1 MIGMGD
7 IYKVLEAMVPLYFAL
22 ALGYGSIQW
31 WQIFTPAECDTIN
44 RLVSYFAFPFF
55 AFRFTLNTDPYSW
68 NYRAIAGDVIAK
80 VLIIGSLAAWTKYS
94 SKGNYAWAITS
105 FSLTTLTNA
114 LVMGVP
120 LLDAMYGNWAG
131 DLVVQLAVFQAVTWL
146 TLLLFVLEL
155 KKALEEMREEM
166 VEDTSVD
173 MSDQVAQVQLTR
185 QVTNGHQVIQV
196 ELTRQVTNGRQENV
210 NQGEEVR
217 NNRDNTQVVATNDLE
232 SGNIMAVAQNR
243 RYDFKLPGLLDGCV
257 YIMARTGTGMAMFSM
272 GIFMA
277 TQEKALAC
285 GTNLTLFGMALRFIA
300 GPLAMAIGCF
310 VVGLRGDVL
319 RVAII
324 QAAVPQSI
332 TSFVYAQEYGLHAQ
346 VISTAKAR
354 PKAPA
359 AAVASEA
366 GVPACLRLILLST
379 VFFSIHAKQGSKS
392 TSITGLS
399 PLPVACASIF
409 PFYFETIE
417 VVLSGIKFEF
427 DLVLY

>member
-7 IYKVLEAMVPLYFAL
+7 IYKVMEAMVPLYFAL

-94 SKGNYAWAITS
+94 SKGSYSWAITS

-146 TLLLFVLEL
+146 TLLLFVLEF
-155 KKALEEMREEM
+155 KKALEEMIEEM
-166 VEDTSVD
+166 VEDTSAD

-185 QVTNGHQVIQV
+185 QVTNGHQVTQV

-217 NNRDNTQVVATNDLE
+217 NNRDNARDNTQVVATNDLE
-232 SGNIMAVAQNR
+232 SGNSVAVAQNR
-243 RYDFKLPGLLDGCV
+243 RFSILSLMKVVGWKLALNPNSYASLIGMTWALVASRYDFKLPGILDGCV

-310 VVGLRGDVL
+310 VVGLGGDVL

-346 VISTAKAR
+346 VISTA
-354 PKAPA
+354 
-359 AAVASEA
+359 
-366 GVPACLRLILLST
+366 
-379 VFFSIHAKQGSKS
+379 
-392 TSITGLS
+392 
-399 PLPVACASIF
+399 
-409 PFYFETIE
+409 
-417 VVLSGIKFEF
+417 
-427 DLVLY
+427 

>member
-1 MIGMGD
+1 MGD

-94 SKGNYAWAITS
+94 SKGSYAWAITS

-155 KKALEEMREEM
+155 KKALEEMIEEM
-166 VEDTSVD
+166 VEDTSVN
-173 MSDQVAQVQLTR
+173 MSHQVAQVQLTHHVTMNNHQVTQVEVTR
-185 QVTNGHQVIQV
+185 QVTNGHQ
-196 ELTRQVTNGRQENV
+196 EGV
-210 NQGEEVR
+210 NEGEEAR
-217 NNRDNTQVVATNDLE
+217 NSREEARDSTQVVATNDLE
-232 SGNIMAVAQNR
+232 SGNSVAVARNR
-243 RYDFKLPGLLDGCV
+243 SFSIWSLMKVVGWKLALNPNSYASLIGMTWALVASRYDFKLPGILDGCV

-324 QAAVPQSI
+324 QVGFQCMSQVTYAV
-332 TSFVYAQEYGLHAQ
+332 
-346 VISTAKAR
+346 
-354 PKAPA
+354 
-359 AAVASEA
+359 
-366 GVPACLRLILLST
+366 
-379 VFFSIHAKQGSKS
+379 
-392 TSITGLS
+392 
-399 PLPVACASIF
+399 
-409 PFYFETIE
+409 
-417 VVLSGIKFEF
+417 
-427 DLVLY
+427 